1 MPKEVDKMAKSRYSD
16 LPKPIGYL
24 KRAAINAYMMH
35 NEELRYVIESNEY
48 VSINS
53 SVVKYRISRPGVDGT
68 GGGDWSS
75 ELFISHWILDGERN
89 EYFSDLFDRI
99 RNTIDEILKP
109 WKSLPDLDDFEHHMD
124 IVRDISS
131 RLAASSEVRNSA
143 IIGAGDNAYRIVL
156 INNNL
161 SSMSG
166 ATIGAFKDN
175 YLGRLSGVVGG
186 VHNVAMLWGA
196 SLGSEKAIFEDAR
209 KKVVTVIEQATKSFK
224 SVAKESASERKGGFS
239 IALAATL
246 AAGKGLEYLTGE
258 TGLTVFGDGILSF
271 LKNSLG
277 RFDDETC
284 D

>member
-1 MPKEVDKMAKSRYSD
+1 MSKEVDKMAKSRYSD

-24 KRAAINAYMMH
+24 KRAAIDAYMMH
-35 NEELRYVIESNEY
+35 NEELRYVIEGNEY
-48 VSINS
+48 VSIDS

-68 GGGDWSS
+68 GGDDWSS

-99 RNTIDEILKP
+99 RNTIDEASKP
-109 WKSLPDLDDFEHHMD
+109 WKSLPDLDDFEPHMD

-131 RLAASSEVRNSA
+131 RLAASSEVRNSI

-161 SSMSG
+161 SSMSR

-175 YLGRLSGVVGG
+175 YLGRFSGLVGG

-196 SLGSEKAIFEDAR
+196 SLGSEKAIFEDTR
-209 KKVVTVIEQATKSFK
+209 KK
-224 SVAKESASERKGGFS
+224 
-239 IALAATL
+239 
-246 AAGKGLEYLTGE
+246 
-258 TGLTVFGDGILSF
+258 
-271 LKNSLG
+271 
-277 RFDDETC
+277 
-284 D
+284 

>member
-1 MPKEVDKMAKSRYSD
+1 MSKEVDKMAKSRYSD

-24 KRAAINAYMMH
+24 ERAAIDAYMMH
-35 NEELRYVIESNEY
+35 NEELRYVIEGNEY

-53 SVVKYRISRPGVDGT
+53 SAVIYRISRSGVDGT

-99 RNTIDEILKP
+99 RNTIDEILKL
-109 WKSLPDLDDFEHHMD
+109 WKSLPDLDDFELHMD

-131 RLAASSEVRNSA
+131 RLAASSEARNSV
-143 IIGAGDNAYRIVL
+143 IIGSGDIAYRIVL

-161 SSMSG
+161 GSMSG

-175 YLGRLSGVVGG
+175 YFGRLSGVVGG

-209 KKVVTVIEQATKSFK
+209 KKVVTVIEQATESFK
-224 SVAKESASERKGGFS
+224 SVAKKSAGERNGGFS

-246 AAGKGLEYLTGE
+246 AAGKGLAYLTGE

-277 RFDDETC
+277 AFR
-284 D
+284 

>member
-1 MPKEVDKMAKSRYSD
+1 MSKEVDKMAKSRYSD
-16 LPKPIGYL
+16 LPKRIGYL
-24 KRAAINAYMMH
+24 KRAAIDAYMMH
-35 NEELRYVIESNEY
+35 NEELRYVIEGNEY
-48 VSINS
+48 ISINS
-53 SVVKYRISRPGVDGT
+53 GVVKYRISRPEVDGT

-75 ELFISHWILDGERN
+75 ELFISRWILDGERN

-109 WKSLPDLDDFEHHMD
+109 WKSLPDPDNFKPHMD

-143 IIGAGDNAYRIVL
+143 IIGAGDIAYRIVL
-156 INNNL
+156 INNSL

-166 ATIGAFKDN
+166 ATIGPFKDN
-175 YLGRLSGVVGG
+175 YLGRLSGVNEG

-196 SLGSEKAIFEDAR
+196 SLGSEKAIFEDDR
-209 KKVVTVIEQATKSFK
+209 KKVVTVIEQATESFK
-224 SVAKESASERKGGFS
+224 SVAKESVSERKGGFN

-246 AAGKGLEYLTGE
+246 AAGNGLAYLTSG

-277 RFDDETC
+277 AFR
-284 D
+284 